1 MDEGSIAPDLDAL
14 NTAFIN
20 KLRCKID
27 SVTEDNWFNIFK
39 ATDGLSI
46 FREVETLMHRVFSH
60 EVVWDHY
67 IHNLQHG
74 PKKRKHSRANMKQVI
89 PPSESDTDG
98 VAAADIL
105 SARPQADK
113 NAPPHQVQLVRSTS
127 AADLFSR
134 MKAVDARTA
143 R

>member
-1 MDEGSIAPDLDAL
+1 MDEDSITPDLEAL
-14 NTAFIN
+14 NTAFMQ

-27 SVTEDNWFNIFK
+27 SVTEDNWFHIFK
-39 ATDGLSI
+39 AVDGLTI
-46 FREVETLMHRVFSH
+46 FREVETIMQNVFSH
-60 EVVWDHY
+60 EVVWDY
-67 IHNLQHG
+67 YVHNRQHG
-74 PKKRKHSRANMKQVI
+74 RKKRKHSRANMEQAI

-113 NAPPHQVQLVRSTS
+113 NAPPFEVQMVRSTT

-134 MKAVDARTA
+134 MKAVDAW
-143 R
+143 